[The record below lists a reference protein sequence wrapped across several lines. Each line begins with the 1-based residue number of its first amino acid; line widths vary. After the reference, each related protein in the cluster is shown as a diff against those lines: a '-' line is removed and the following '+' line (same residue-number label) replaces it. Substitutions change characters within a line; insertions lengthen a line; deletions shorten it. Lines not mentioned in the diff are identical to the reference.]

1 MRAPGWLLV
10 CLVALGLLTGCV
22 SVKIGREFPSPDSHW
37 IVNGRSDRWGLQ
49 RMLGEPYQVGFENG
63 DSTWR
68 WLYVERL
75 GASAVSKDLIVR
87 FSPDGLVRSY
97 SFTSNF
103 PDDLRRLK

>member
-1 MRAPGWLLV
+1 MRAPGWLLG
-10 CLVALGLLTGCV
+10 LVALGLLTGCV
-22 SVKIGREFPSPDSHW
+22 SVKIGREFPSPDAHW

-63 DSTWR
+63 DPTWR

-87 FSPDGLVRSY
+87 FSSDGLVRSY